1 MNRRATK
8 LRKCVHLTCFLLGF
22 FRLSVTSARASDDD
36 LTPDKR
42 DRNFQ
47 QDRDDDEKNYVSAR
61 DRKVGV
67 GDVDIYARYA
77 HAARGQSANGL
88 TDLASIGFDTRGY
101 YGKQAGYAFGL
112 GFQLG
117 MGVGSSFI
125 YDAHISPVGWGVGLG
140 HSGFL
145 MLLGGVG
152 IDGATSRIPASATL
166 PVQALLAFD
175 IQRRVRVGFDGT
187 ITWVTNS
194 DRENGARILGSGD
207 EFDLGAS
214 IRIGKSLAMDQFN
227 MGRGY
232 FFRVDRK
239 EQFGTTF
246 FGLSV
251 GLEIDG
257 SG

>member
-1 MNRRATK
+1 MRMIRRKYVYIA
-8 LRKCVHLTCFLLGF
+8 CFLLGF
-22 FRLSVTSARASDDD
+22 FRLSVTSARADDD
-36 LTPDKR
+36 FVVPGGSFG
-42 DRNFQ
+42 FQ
-47 QDRDDDEKNYVSAR
+47 QDRDDHEENYVSAR
-61 DRKVGV
+61 DRKFGV

-101 YGKQAGYAFGL
+101 YGKQSGYAFGI

-117 MGVGSSFI
+117 MGVDSSFI
-125 YDAHISPVGWGVGLG
+125 YDAHVSPIGWGVGLG

-152 IDGATSRIPASATL
+152 IDGATSRIPASAIF

-175 IQRRVRVGFDGT
+175 VQRRVRVGFDGT

-194 DRENGARILGSGD
+194 DRENGARILGTGD

-214 IRIGKSLAMDQFN
+214 IRIGKSLAMDHFN

-232 FFRVDRK
+232 FFRIDRK

-246 FGLSV
+246 FGFAV

>member
-1 MNRRATK
+1 MT
-8 LRKCVHLTCFLLGF
+8 F
-22 FRLSVTSARASDDD
+22 ARADDVIV
-36 LTPDKR
+36 PDKSTS
-42 DRNFQ
+42 NFQ
-47 QDRDDDEKNYVSAR
+47 QNRDDDDRNYVAAR
-61 DRKVGV
+61 DRKFGV

-77 HAARGQSANGL
+77 KARRGPSTTGL
-88 TDLASIGFDTRGY
+88 SDFATIGLDTRGF

-112 GFQLG
+112 GFELG
-117 MGVGSSFI
+117 MGIDSSFV
-125 YDAHISPVGWGVGLG
+125 YGAHISPIGWGVAIGP
-140 HSGFL
+140 SGYI

-152 IDGATSRIPASATL
+152 VDGATSRIPLSATL

-175 IQRRVRVGFDGT
+175 VQHRVRIGFDGT
-187 ITWVTNS
+187 LTWVTNT
-194 DRENGARILGSGD
+194 DRENGARLLGTGD

-239 EQFGTTF
+239 DQFGTTF
-246 FGLSV
+246 YGFSV

-257 SG
+257 AG

>member
-1 MNRRATK
+1 MNRRVRV
-8 LRKCVHLTCFLLGF
+8 LRKYVHITCILLGF
-22 FRLSVTSARASDDD
+22 FRLSVTSASADDD
-36 LTPDKR
+36 FVVPEKH

-47 QDRDDDEKNYVSAR
+47 QDRDDVEANYVSAH
-61 DRKVGV
+61 DRKFGV

-77 HAARGQSANGL
+77 RAARGQSANGL
-88 TDLASIGFDTRGY
+88 TDLASLGFETHGY
-101 YGKQAGYAFGL
+101 YGKQAGYAFGV

-125 YDAHISPVGWGVGLG
+125 YDAHVSPIGWGVGLG

-152 IDGATSRIPASATL
+152 IDGATSRIPASATF

-175 IQRRVRVGFDGT
+175 IQHRVRVGFDGT

-194 DRENGARILGSGD
+194 DRENGARILGTGD

-214 IRIGKSLAMDQFN
+214 IRIGKSLAMDRFN

-239 EQFGTTF
+239 EQFGTTL